1 MAFLLALLAPIMSAW
16 AHGGAHYGKM
26 SVEASGSG
34 TVYLSTQSSG
44 AASGDTD
51 NPYTWDCGNS
61 DDGLHNEIRYCY
73 AVPDPGYKFTGWT
86 GDKVT
91 DSNKLANPF
100 KLELK
105 ADGSQTS
112 PTTATLTAKFEE
124 RTDLSYQ
131 VKFLPAE
138 NGTYTAIDANKTDWA
153 GKTTPTQNRLLKVT
167 LSAQP
172 AENFLLAGFYTTT
185 DDGAN
190 KTYLTSPEVT
200 LVENISVGVDFIP
213 DGVAIYAAKA
223 KKGYDDLATALLNA
237 GAGESIAIYSDVSLE
252 TDAAV
257 GLGVSLT
264 VFKGAT
270 LTVSSDSVLYID
282 GTLSVKGSI
291 DGTVSKC
298 ATLIQQKGN
307 GKTDDDGNPTPI
319 TPYTGSPA
327 IKYWKTETIA
337 NPAIISG
344 LSSCPEHLSVY
355 NGYHTNVYRGKSKPV
370 LQFKRASSIAV
381 NHIVVDK
388 DYPVLSDSMDTL
400 LKAKQGTIP
409 DGELALITVDG
420 QVMKEFLKK
429 SGNYTKTYVGGVI
442 DCAGHDLQSS
452 SSYEIA
458 DNGGTKILN
467 CKYIHLPDPI
477 NLKYEFYNCKNIEL
491 NAYNIGNGSTLS
503 MYDCGPIF
511 KITSYDGTD
520 SGSKTEYR
528 FYSGVYDIVTD
539 SRNHC
544 VLYGGLYL
552 ENPSAD
558 KKYTLASG
566 KNLVVTPT
574 ADGYYKVEV
583 SVPASYIAQ
592 IVSSSSV
599 TNKYTSLQK
608 AFDEVGEGQTVSL
621 LQNCGSNEV
630 VNVSVGKNFIFDLAG
645 YSITNSLGTINNN
658 GTIWLMDSSGKTGV
672 NKYSIVNYGVI
683 TNTYGTYSSSITL
696 KPSSRFVVHNGHFDG
711 DIVLDSTINDAHSVL
726 ELRGGWYSQNLENAG
741 YLANGVVQS
750 NKWVGVPPFAV
761 KEECVISGTT
771 LDKAWMVSAFSQKDK
786 AIWDVKN
793 SAYSAF
799 SNFED
804 KDCSWN
810 RYAEL
815 QSIFGQ
821 YQSDII
827 DAVICCDR
835 YTAAKSIHL
844 YVDADGGIRKVDS
857 DTDANLIANEPYRVL
872 SSKLQSFSNVSQISY
887 LKYLNGDEDI
897 NSYIPV
903 GIKNNTGNVGTV
915 TTLEMQLCTQ
925 GKDGAINKKLS
936 LAVCRYMLGGKKAA
950 VDRNDVRTAYD
961 SLADAVDAENL
972 QNGDWVLVGAN
983 STEKITIAKA
993 GTFTIDPYGFN
1004 YDTANVSI
1012 GEAYFAKSTTEG
1024 TSRAAA
1030 QKVESA
1036 KAVTYEVARKV
1047 AGVGGQFYDNLA
1059 EAVAAANGAAVT
1071 LYAETDETIT
1081 LTAEG
1086 QSFTLNK
1093 NGIAFDDAKV
1103 VTTIANGS
1111 VTKSVTDAGT
1121 VYTAVTSVVE
1131 ASDGNKYASVGAAV
1145 ATAEGN
1151 DVSVTVTANVSEN
1164 VTLPQ
1169 GKALT
1174 VTVADGV
1181 TANVKVTSAEGA
1193 FIVESDVE
1201 GGKKYEAK
1209 RITETYSGEEVALS
1223 GNGAIVR
1230 ADNAEAAE
1238 LKEIS
1243 VTLVSTETTGGAIR
1257 KATFEVTP
1265 KDANGEAMG
1274 GTLDRSYVFRLPVDA
1289 NATQQAAV
1297 VYHGEAQFGVYG
1309 VQTWEGAKF
1318 IEVESS
1324 SFSPY
1329 AYELLDG
1336 ETANPVAAIGT
1347 TGYATLAAAIAA
1359 AQAGDTVTML
1369 DNVTLTEPLN
1379 VMLGDK
1385 AVTLDLGGK
1394 TLAGRTNLKSGN
1406 LTVRNGTVAGGS
1418 AQALNVYGSA
1428 DTTATNYSVLTI
1440 ASDATVTADVYGVC
1454 IFGETAGSNGY
1465 GAVVNIAGT
1474 VATTGDGRN
1483 GAVFVSGNLGK
1494 NVSGDMHNI
1503 VNVTGS
1509 VTSATDAAIAMNGSA
1524 TVNVSDGATVTGN
1537 TAIAV
1542 KRGVLNVTGGTIR
1555 ATGAKNYEAAA
1566 YANGTEMTGAAISLS
1581 DTYSQYG
1588 AMSVN
1593 ISGGTVK
1600 SDNAD
1605 ALFKKDGD
1613 YQADATIAV
1622 SAGGFSS
1629 AVAEE
1634 YCAANYIPGEI
1645 DPDTGLYTV
1654 VTGTYV
1660 AQIVRGGSVV
1670 KKYTTLSGAI
1680 GASEI
1685 GDTVQLLANVTENV
1699 TVNKAITIDG
1709 QTYTLTGDGNSTVLT
1724 VDGGVTVEVKNIVI
1738 DGAALFNYLDGTV
1751 KVTGYSTLALGE
1763 GVSIKNGIYCN
1774 LYLDRGSVTGSQGV
1788 TMVGGEAVVNAEG
1801 KAMYGEKDITV
1812 AVQALSSMLNGGSSL
1827 EPGTT
1832 IGLPYF
1838 DIVRQRPDGDI
1849 VNIADGEGRVKQGA
1863 SLLFLANGDF
1873 SDAGQG
1879 TVTLPTRFYSYTL
1892 NIANFVGATGWTEGE
1907 WNDIIDTGCAT
1918 IDLIAGTGQGDKPM
1932 SETVDV
1938 TLRLNEDVAIPGED
1952 GFEYRNSNFT
1962 IDGNN
1967 KAISGTIVYT
1977 DNAGTMENVVMGT
1990 EEEPLVLDMTGLS
2003 AGNSINLGSGIAA
2016 TNVTIK
2022 ITEEQADT
2030 QGQTIVTW
2038 NTEGETAE
2046 ESAAMEAG
2054 IKVEIVNEEGETIV
2068 DEETGKPQEASLV
2081 WDAEVGR
2088 AYIGPCEARLTTV
2101 DANNE
2106 TVYIYTSLARAIEL
2120 ARNSGDTVTL
2130 MMDIENFTG
2139 TQEIYKNLVL
2149 DGAGH
2154 KIAAK
2159 PVTTHRNVVSAFIG
2173 GTAMLKIE
2181 GHVTV
2186 RNITIDGDVS
2196 HAYTYLIS
2204 ADNGNAALTTENIT
2218 LLHGGELCGDDNG
2231 NVLRAGAGYGAA
2243 IHLNNGAKL
2252 TVKDGFYAD
2261 THGAPAEAGQT
2272 IAKADGI
2279 FPFTAIL
2286 PERLENGTAVSFEL
2300 TEDTDAKP
2308 TVAIGEDLL
2317 LVGMVGAIDSDTA
2330 QGILDY
2336 MQVPSR
2342 FRPYTLTLGDGSAYA
2357 FTGASLLGWNEIIDY
2372 GKEIM
2377 DVSTAVGYEGLDK
2390 DETPVEVGLLTD
2402 TVLPETFT
2410 YEDSNFTVNG
2420 NGNALSGT
2428 IKYTDEAGIIENIV
2442 LGTEEAPLVLDLRN
2456 VTDPVEIGN
2465 LISVSNV
2472 TVLMTEEQATLG
2484 QPVFTWNTE
2493 TAQEPENSDLVVITV
2508 LESAGTPYDP
2518 EEETIT
2524 KGLVWD
2530 DELGIAYIG
2539 PCEARLTGPEREP
2552 GYMDLTNAFNMAVG
2566 GDTVTLFWSGVTLN
2580 EEIGLPAGTLLFA
2593 TNKYELALGENA
2605 AFVFTN
2611 ATSVFRSEM
2620 AFSTDIMAL
2629 AGDVASGYLLR
2640 TATDGTTN
2648 VYSVVRRGEYNV
2660 TGKTEDG
2667 DVGTAVIKVAD
2678 SWVEEH
2684 VGANVKTANQVET
2697 FLNSTNSV
2705 TNMREWEMYVLNQ
2718 TVPFRVTAVGKA
2730 DNSVSTTLGAPEAE
2744 DVTGFTVV
2752 YSLDRV
2758 AADGTLV
2765 AEGARAAYEN
2775 IAFAVPVTSVEGHA
2789 FYRVRA
2795 HLTSGE
2801 STLVVD
2807 SANTIGVLK
2816 ATATTAQTIVAV
2828 PWAAFGGGDIAVAD
2842 LLRTDGLSADDEL
2855 FVYNPS
2861 TQNFRAWTLGSG
2873 KTWEPT
2879 TVIAAGTNATPGEDA
2894 ASVTVSRGSGVLLKR
2909 VSVPA
2914 TLCFVGEVVSG
2925 GKSALSAA
2933 ATSRKDGGQS
2943 WNLVA
2948 SPSVEALDIND
2959 NKKFPAPSDDGC
2971 DRIVVLTSGAPLNF
2985 TYKDGKWGYVKVVVD
3000 EKSRGVPTRVTE
3012 NVSIPAGI
3020 GFWYLN
3026 SGAAR
3031 EIKW

>member
-1 MAFLLALLAPIMSAW
+1 
-16 AHGGAHYGKM
+16 
-26 SVEASGSG
+26 
-34 TVYLSTQSSG
+34 
-44 AASGDTD
+44 
-51 NPYTWDCGNS
+51 
-61 DDGLHNEIRYCY
+61 
-73 AVPDPGYKFTGWT
+73 
-86 GDKVT
+86 
-91 DSNKLANPF
+91 
-100 KLELK
+100 
-105 ADGSQTS
+105 
-112 PTTATLTAKFEE
+112 
-124 RTDLSYQ
+124 
-131 VKFLPAE
+131 
-138 NGTYTAIDANKTDWA
+138 
-153 GKTTPTQNRLLKVT
+153 
-167 LSAQP
+167 
-172 AENFLLAGFYTTT
+172 
-185 DDGAN
+185 
-190 KTYLTSPEVT
+190 
-200 LVENISVGVDFIP
+200 
-213 DGVAIYAAKA
+213 
-223 KKGYDDLATALLNA
+223 
-237 GAGESIAIYSDVSLE
+237 
-252 TDAAV
+252 
-257 GLGVSLT
+257 
-264 VFKGAT
+264 
-270 LTVSSDSVLYID
+270 
-282 GTLSVKGSI
+282 
-291 DGTVSKC
+291 
-298 ATLIQQKGN
+298 
-307 GKTDDDGNPTPI
+307 
-319 TPYTGSPA
+319 
-327 IKYWKTETIA
+327 
-337 NPAIISG
+337 
-344 LSSCPEHLSVY
+344 
-355 NGYHTNVYRGKSKPV
+355 
-370 LQFKRASSIAV
+370 
-381 NHIVVDK
+381 
-388 DYPVLSDSMDTL
+388 MDTL

-420 QVMKEFLKK
+420 QVMMQFLKT
-429 SGNYTKTYVGGVI
+429 SGKYTKTYVGGVI

-467 CKYIHLPDPI
+467 CKYIHIPDPI

-696 KPSSRFVVHNGHFDG
+696 KPSSRFVVHNGHFEG

-915 TTLEMQLCTQ
+915 TTLELQLCTQ
-925 GKDGAINKKLS
+925 GKAGAINKKLS

-950 VDRNDVRTAYD
+950 IDRDENRFAYD
-961 SLADAVDAENL
+961 SLTEAVSKA
-972 QNGDWVLVGAN
+972 QNRETVLVGADTDEN
-983 STEKITIAKA
+983 VTLPGA
-993 GTFTIDPYGFN
+993 GEFTIDPYGF
-1004 YDTANVSI
+1004 TFTGTVSAPAGCKI
-1012 GEAYFAKSTTEG
+1012 ESTSTK
-1024 TSRAAA
+1024 TSAAVA
-1030 QKVESA
+1030 QGVESA
-1036 KAVTYEVARKV
+1036 EATTYVVTSSVVAKVGETPYES
-1047 AGVGGQFYDNLA
+1047 LA
-1059 EAVAAANGAAVT
+1059 EAVAEANGAVVT
-1071 LYAETDETIT
+1071 LVADSNEKIT
-1081 LTAEG
+1081 LAAG
-1086 QSFTLNK
+1086 QTLK
-1093 NGIAFDDAKV
+1093 LAVADGAAFG
-1103 VTTIANGS
+1103 GS
-1111 VTKSVTDAGT
+1111 VVSGDAT
-1121 VYTAVTSVVE
+1121 CHVDS
-1131 ASDGNKYASVGAAV
+1131 S
-1145 ATAEGN
+1145 
-1151 DVSVTVTANVSEN
+1151 
-1164 VTLPQ
+1164 
-1169 GKALT
+1169 
-1174 VTVADGV
+1174 VADGV
-1181 TANVKVTSAEGA
+1181 TTYTLRAIVAVLPPTGEVQGAAIPGETAPTAAEVSAA
-1193 FIVESDVE
+1193 VESLTGNTTISKVNS
-1201 GGKKYEAK
+1201 GVASVNEALTGDNQIK
-1209 RITETYSGEEVALS
+1209 EV
-1223 GNGAIVR
+1223 GVTPV
-1230 ADNAEAAE
+1230 
-1238 LKEIS
+1238 S
-1243 VTLVSTETTGGAIR
+1243 VTLETVDGMKVVKA
-1257 KATFEVTP
+1257 ATFDVTP
-1265 KDANGEAMG
+1265 VDMAGNAVT
-1274 GTLDRSYVFRLPVDA
+1274 TLPEGKSLKFRLPVDA
-1289 NATQQAAV
+1289 HARATKARV
-1297 VYHGEAQFGVYG
+1297 FHGEEQLDGLYAVATSGDEKYV
-1309 VQTWEGAKF
+1309 ELSAGA
-1318 IEVESS
+1318 
-1324 SFSPY
+1324 FSPY
-1329 AYELLDG
+1329 GYELLEITADMITVTDAIYQGGTFEPAVTVKDGDTVLEAGTDYTVSYANNNAVGTGTVTVTGAGNYAGSSATKNFAITGAGYGGEVLPAAPDMSGDVINVNAANAQYVLDGAYGDITGKTINFTENITERLDLGRCTKFAGSGTTTSGTTYTRTLSAVTFTSSPSVTIAGFTATSGHVYKNGDWDYVRDQVVTSTNDGYYRYSSISGVTFKGLTVTDDIYIIYGQSGTTCGDITFDGCTFAGTPTDAGSISFNNTGSFPYGDITIKNCVINSSKAGIYINGGSATDSAKFTIENNYVVAGNNNAIQLTTGSAGAATADIEGNFLKSEKYTVNLNGFAADNITLSGNAIVAGSRGHLGHFTGDASGNFWAAQGTMPDASGNMSTELTAPIADTGAQPGENDITSSSYCSTAVVDTSAAAWTTLSAPRSFVAQIG
-1336 ETANPVAAIGT
+1336 ETK
-1347 TGYATLAAAIAA
+1347 YATLADAFANAAN
-1359 AQAGDTVTML
+1359 GDTVTML
-1369 DNVTLTEPLN
+1369 DDVTLTEPLN
-1379 VMLGDK
+1379 VTLGDK

-1406 LTVRNGTVAGGS
+1406 LTIKNGTVAGGS

-1428 DTTATNYSVLTI
+1428 DTAAENYSVLTI
-1440 ASDATVTADVYGVC
+1440 ASDVNVTADVYGVC
-1454 IFGETAGSNGY
+1454 MFGETAQSNGY

-1474 VATTGDGRN
+1474 VTTTGDGKD

-1494 NVSGDMHNI
+1494 NVSGDAHNVI
-1503 VNVTGS
+1503 NVTGKI
-1509 VTSATDAAIAMNGSA
+1509 TSATDAAIAMNGLA
-1524 TVNVSDGATVTGN
+1524 TVNVSAGAEVTGN

-1542 KRGVLNVTGGTIR
+1542 KRGTLNVTGGTIR
-1555 ATGAKNYEAAA
+1555 ATGEKNYEAAA

-1588 AMSVN
+1588 AMAVN
-1593 ISGGTVK
+1593 VSGGTVK

-1613 YQADATIAV
+1613 YKADATIAV
-1622 SAGGFSS
+1622 SAGSFSS

-1634 YCAANYIPGEI
+1634 FCAANYIPGEI

-1654 VTGTYV
+1654 VPGTYV
-1660 AQIVRGGSVV
+1660 AQIVRGGSVI

-1680 GASEI
+1680 AASEI
-1685 GDTVQLLANVTENV
+1685 GDTVQLLADVTENV

-1709 QTYTLTGDGNSTVLT
+1709 QEYTLTGDGNSTVLA
-1724 VDGGVTVEVKNIVI
+1724 VVGGVTVEVKNIVI
-1738 DGAALFNYLDGTV
+1738 DGAALFNGLDGTV

-1788 TMVGGEAVVNAEG
+1788 TMVGGEAVVSAEG

-1873 SDAGQG
+1873 SDDGQG

-1907 WNDIIDTGCAT
+1907 WNDIIDTGCDT

-1938 TLRLNEDVAIPGED
+1938 TLKLNEDVVIPGEN

-2003 AGNSINLGSGIAA
+2003 AGNSINLGTGIAA

-2022 ITEEQADT
+2022 VTETQAAT
-2030 QGQTIVTW
+2030 QGTTIVTW
-2038 NTEGETAE
+2038 NAGEDGE
-2046 ESAAMEAG
+2046 EEAASLAAG
-2054 IKVEIVNEEGETIV
+2054 VTVAIV
-2068 DEETGKPQEASLV
+2068 DATTGEPVKDEQGEDKTASLM
-2081 WDAEVGR
+2081 WDAELGIG
-2088 AYIGPCEARLTTV
+2088 YIGPCEARLTTV
-2101 DANNE
+2101 DANSE
-2106 TVYIYTSLARAIEL
+2106 TVYIYTSLAHAIEL
-2120 ARNSGDTVTL
+2120 ARDRGDTVTL

-2139 TQEIYKNLVL
+2139 TQDVNKSLVL
-2149 DGAGH
+2149 DGAEHTIKADASASSTG
-2154 KIAAK
+2154 AMF
-2159 PVTTHRNVVSAFIG
+2159 NVRGDEVVIKN
-2173 GTAMLKIE
+2173 M
-2181 GHVTV
+2181 
-2186 RNITIDGDVS
+2186 TIDGDHKYWYCVQ
-2196 HAYTYLIS
+2196 AL
-2204 ADNGNAALTTENIT
+2204 NGACTLQDMTILNGAQRMGDEN
-2218 LLHGGELCGDDNG
+2218 NPQ
-2231 NVLRAGAGYGAA
+2231 VGYGAA
-2243 IHLNNGAKL
+2243 VHVNGADLRVSGEFNAIGGGK
-2252 TVKDGFYAD
+2252 T
-2261 THGAPAEAGQT
+2261 AGV
-2272 IAKADGI
+2272 

-2286 PERLENGTAVSFEL
+2286 YSDGTVYFADGAEA
-2300 TEDTDAKP
+2300 D
-2308 TVAIGEDLL
+2308 IGEDLL
-2317 LVGMVGAIDSDTA
+2317 LVGMGPLNIDTFMSTYDIEEKLAEMNIPGAYI
-2330 QGILDY
+2330 
-2336 MQVPSR
+2336 
-2342 FRPYTLTLGDGSAYA
+2342 PYTLALDGTNSGMG
-2357 FTGASLLGWNEIIDY
+2357 FVGASPQPWNTIIDY

-2377 DVSTAVGYEGLDK
+2377 EVATEIGFGGFDMEPDT
-2390 DETPVEVGLLTD
+2390 TPVEVGLLTD
-2402 TVLPETFT
+2402 TELPDTFNYADT
-2410 YEDSNFTVNG
+2410 NFTVNG

-2428 IKYTDEAGIIENIV
+2428 IKYTDEAGIIKNIV
-2442 LGTEEAPLVLDLRN
+2442 LGTEEKPLILDLRE
-2456 VTDPVEIGN
+2456 VTEPVEIGN
-2465 LISVSNV
+2465 LIGVTNV
-2472 TVLMTEEQATLG
+2472 TVLMTAEQATLG
-2484 QPVFTWNTE
+2484 QPVFTWNVE
-2493 TAQEPENSDLVVITV
+2493 TAGEPDNAESVKITV
-2508 LESAGTPYDP
+2508 LESAEVPYNP
-2518 EEETIT
+2518 EDEAVE

-2580 EEIGLPAGTLLFA
+2580 EEIAFPAGTLVFA

-2620 AFSTDIMAL
+2620 AFSTDIIAL
-2629 AGDVASGYLLR
+2629 AGDVTSGYLLR

-2648 VYSVVRRGEYNV
+2648 VYSVVQRGEYIV
-2660 TGKTEDG
+2660 TGMTEAGTD
-2667 DVGTAVIKVAD
+2667 GTAVIKVSDEWIVANMGKTSIAEIKTINEIEEYLD
-2678 SWVEEH
+2678 SRDATT
-2684 VGANVKTANQVET
+2684 G
-2697 FLNSTNSV
+2697 
-2705 TNMREWEMYVLNQ
+2705 MRKWENYVLKQ
-2718 TVPFRVTAVGKA
+2718 TEKPFRVSDIAANGA
-2730 DNSVSTTLGAPEAE
+2730 LSTTLSDTPEATAT
-2744 DVTGFTVV
+2744 TGFTVQYALNEV
-2752 YSLDRV
+2752 EANGTVKTAGTKSDGHNFSV
-2758 AADGTLV
+2758 AVDSV
-2765 AEGARAAYEN
+2765 ASSALYK
-2775 IAFAVPVTSVEGHA
+2775 
-2789 FYRVRA
+2789 VRA
-2795 HLTSGE
+2795 YLTSGE

-2807 SANTIGVLK
+2807 STNTLGVLK
-2816 ATATTAQTIVAV
+2816 VQPTIARSIIAV
-2828 PWAAFGGGDIAVAD
+2828 PWKSLETGGDITVAEYIRTAD
-2842 LLRTDGLSADDEL
+2842 LSYGDKLH
-2855 FVYNPS
+2855 VYNGS
-2861 TQNFRAWTLGSG
+2861 SYDTWTYSDGNWSAVKTFIAG
-2873 KTWEPT
+2873 KEGTDT
-2879 TVIAAGTNATPGEDA
+2879 TVSGSAETTTLARGTGVWLERASGTAANLYLIGEYTPEPVETHITA
-2894 ASVTVSRGSGVLLKR
+2894 GS
-2909 VSVPA
+2909 
-2914 TLCFVGEVVSG
+2914 T
-2925 GKSALSAA
+2925 SAM
-2933 ATSRKDGGQS
+2933 S
-2943 WNLVA
+2943 WNLVG
-2948 SPSVEALDIND
+2948 
-2959 NKKFPAPSDDGC
+2959 APSYEQIDLNTAIGTPVNET
-2971 DRIVVLTSGAPLNF
+2971 DRIVVPMPGGLQKNF
-2985 TYKDGKWGYVKVVVD
+2985 TYKKGKWGYSDARTIEVNG
-3000 EKSRGVPTRVTE
+3000 RTRVQTFH
-3012 NVSIPAGI
+3012 NTNAVLPAGT

-3026 SGAAR
+3026 TGDAGT
-3031 EIKW
+3031 IKW